1 MFDDAP
7 TGEVWTVVVAAGAS
21 TRFGRPKLL
30 EELGGRRVI
39 DHSVAAARSSSDGV
53 VVVTSNADVMAGL
66 DVDHVVPGGATR
78 SASVRAG
85 LAAVPEQASI
95 VLVHDAA
102 RPGADEA
109 LFRRVIDAVAA
120 GADAVVPAVA
130 VADTIKQVT
139 DGRVVGT
146 PDRSGLVAVQTP
158 QGLDAAAL
166 RDAHASGLD
175 ATDDAG
181 LIEAAGGTVVVVDGS
196 LDNEKITTE
205 RDLLHAAARWDAVER
220 PDGGDDMASSNIRIG
235 HGFDMHRISDD
246 PARPMILG
254 GIHFEGVPGLVGHS
268 DADAVT
274 HAVIDAVLAAAGLGD
289 IGQHFPDTDP
299 THSGADSMVLLDLAM
314 ADVHE
319 AGWSV
324 VNVDCTVIA
333 DRPKLAPRRAE
344 MEARLS
350 AVTGGSVTVKG
361 KTTEQVGALGRG
373 EAVVAQAVAL
383 VEAR

>member
-1 MFDDAP
+1 MNDEASH
-7 TGEVWTVVVAAGAS
+7 GAVWTVVVAAGSS

-30 EELGGRRVI
+30 EMLGDRRVV
-39 DHSVAAARSSSDGV
+39 DHSVAVAVECSDGV
-53 VVVTSNADVMAGL
+53 VVVTSDDEIAAGL
-66 DVDHVVPGGATR
+66 HVDQIVEGGATR
-78 SASVRAG
+78 SESVRAG
-85 LAAVPEQASI
+85 LAAVPPSVPI

-102 RPGADEA
+102 RPGADVA
-109 LFRRVIDAVAA
+109 LFDRVIDAVRS

-130 VADTIKQVT
+130 VADTIKQVAG
-139 DGRVVGT
+139 DRVVGT
-146 PDRSGLVAVQTP
+146 PDRSSLVAVQTP
-158 QGLDAAAL
+158 QGFRAAAL
-166 RDAHASGLD
+166 RAAHASGID
-175 ATDDAG
+175 ATDDAAV
-181 LIEAAGGTVVVVDGS
+181 IEASGGTVIVVEGS

-205 RDLLHAAARWDAVER
+205 RDLLHAAARWAATPAD
-220 PDGGDDMASSNIRIG
+220 DGGTSVADIRIG

-246 PARPMILG
+246 PERPMVLG
-254 GIHFEGVPGLVGHS
+254 GIVFDGVAGLVGHS

-299 THSGADSMVLLDLAM
+299 TYRGADSMVLLGSAM
-314 ADVHE
+314 ADVHD
-319 AGWSV
+319 AGWQV

-344 MEARLS
+344 MESRLS
-350 AVTGGSVTVKG
+350 AVTGGAVTVKG

-383 VEAR
+383 VERR